1 MSVLPRTTV
10 RKRSRLLAAALLPF
24 MLLVA
29 ACKTDTTI
37 EYKADGTSVS
47 SIVVEDDE
55 GKLSGRNLTCQSAIA
70 QLQRA
75 GQGRSSAGLDLNK
88 VKVEDLS
95 NGGNL
100 KCKLT
105 QTQTRQ
111 ESGLAKTSDGYV
123 LKVPANPR
131 LNSSSFRGQV
141 KVTFKL
147 VMPGKITKASGN
159 GKISGNTVTY
169 EGLDIMSQGAEIRAA
184 KGEGSDDEPSASE
197 NGTAA
202 DPVAGASKNDS
213 DGGFPMW
220 AWFAIGGGAVVLLGL
235 IIFLATRKG
244 KGSGSGQAY
253 TAPFGG
259 PQAPQQF
266 GQPQAP
272 QQFGQPQAP
281 QQFGQPQAP
290 QQFGQPQAPQQFSG
304 PQAPQQFGQP
314 QAPQQFGGPQNQQGY
329 SQHPPQQGGGY
340 PQNPPQQG
348 GY

>member
-111 ESGLAKTSDGYV
+111 ESGLA
-123 LKVPANPR
+123 
-131 LNSSSFRGQV
+131 
-141 KVTFKL
+141 
-147 VMPGKITKASGN
+147 
-159 GKISGNTVTY
+159 
-169 EGLDIMSQGAEIRAA
+169 
-184 KGEGSDDEPSASE
+184 
-197 NGTAA
+197 
-202 DPVAGASKNDS
+202 
-213 DGGFPMW
+213 
-220 AWFAIGGGAVVLLGL
+220 
-235 IIFLATRKG
+235 
-244 KGSGSGQAY
+244 
-253 TAPFGG
+253 
-259 PQAPQQF
+259 
-266 GQPQAP
+266 
-272 QQFGQPQAP
+272 
-281 QQFGQPQAP
+281 
-290 QQFGQPQAPQQFSG
+290 
-304 PQAPQQFGQP
+304 
-314 QAPQQFGGPQNQQGY
+314 
-329 SQHPPQQGGGY
+329 
-340 PQNPPQQG
+340 
-348 GY
+348 